1 MLPFKLRGRPRNVW
15 KFELIAPDGRVYQF
29 SHPSLLQRLTRFA
42 CSRAD
47 IAAVSVAILV
57 LVYIA
62 GFAADVIDRSALDAC
77 NEGIKRSTGMS

>member
-1 MLPFKLRGRPRNVW
+1 MFPFKLRGRPRNVW

-29 SHPSLLQRLTRFA
+29 PHPSLWQRLTRYA

-47 IAAVSVAILV
+47 VAAVSVAILV

-62 GFAADVIDRSALDAC
+62 GFAADVSSALDAC
-77 NEGIKRSTGMS
+77 CEGIKRSTGMS